1 MTTLPAT
8 DSVQCE
14 LAQGWLTV
22 WFNQPERRNP
32 LTDEVV
38 ADLQRI
44 CDALQDSRDIRG
56 LTLRGRGGFFCAGGD
71 LKGFQAMATASSD
84 DVIAMSETI
93 GRLLY
98 TLDRLPLVT
107 VAVIEGA
114 AMAGGLGVACCCD
127 VTIGTA
133 DARFAFSETRIGISP
148 AQIAR
153 YVMQKCGHA
162 TGRRLML
169 SAARFQG
176 EVAAARMAT
185 GLPVHG
191 VVDSTHWNVR
201 LSDPDPEVRTRAVA
215 DLRGAIQHAHAYGG
229 SAVLLVPG
237 AVRGEQETQEHVWSR
252 SVEGIRQ
259 VLPLCARLGIHV
271 LIENVWNGFCYQH
284 GGPED
289 QTAET
294 LRDYLDAVNS
304 PWVGSY
310 FDIGNHQKYGRP
322 ADWIRTLGSRI
333 VKLDVKDWGKQA
345 GFSKIGAGDVDWED
359 VRAAL
364 GEIGYTGWATAEV
377 GGGDVDRLAEVHA
390 NMTRCLRAG

>member
-71 LKGFQAMATASSD
+71 LKGFQTMATASSD

-153 YVMQKCGHA
+153 YVVQKCGHA

-176 EVAAARMAT
+176 EEAAAL
-185 GLPVHG
+185 GLLNI
-191 VVDSTHWNVR
+191 VVPDTDSLEAAEAR
-201 LSDPDPEVRTRAVA
+201 IRA
-215 DLRGAIQHAHAYGG
+215 D
-229 SAVLLVPG
+229 VLACAPG
-237 AVRGEQETQEHVWSR
+237 AVAATK
-252 SVEGIRQ
+252 
-259 VLPLCARLGIHV
+259 
-271 LIENVWNGFCYQH
+271 
-284 GGPED
+284 
-289 QTAET
+289 T
-294 LRDYLDAVNS
+294 L
-304 PWVGSY
+304 
-310 FDIGNHQKYGRP
+310 
-322 ADWIRTLGSRI
+322 IRTLPDLPDEQKMR
-333 VKLDVKDWGKQA
+333 
-345 GFSKIGAGDVDWED
+345 F
-359 VRAAL
+359 AAENFTACL
-364 GEIGYTGWATAEV
+364 KGEEGVEGVASFLEKRKPSWHQEV
-377 GGGDVDRLAEVHA
+377 
-390 NMTRCLRAG
+390 